1 MSDDKYDRML
11 DRVRRLLAIAEDPAA
26 SENEAA
32 TAWEQAQKL
41 MTLYAIEDWQLHN
54 QERRNDPIIKHRVGL
69 SPNPMNRTKAE
80 LAHYVAHGNRCRTY
94 SDVSLSGNNRQVVDA
109 VVFYGTERDCRQ
121 AEMVWTSMETYRASH
136 WRQAARDCRGKA
148 NAKWRNGYYKGFQER
163 IWDRYEEI
171 RRTREAQ
178 EQRDAETGGE
188 GRELAL
194 VGRELVLVRESQLEE
209 FDAQLTAQLGLVKS
223 EPAKLDMSEAAI
235 REGGKAAD
243 KVALGLDELD
253 NRRQI
258 QAEGRGTKWGTS

>member
-1 MSDDKYDRML
+1 MSDDKYDRMI

-41 MTLYAIEDWQLHN
+41 MTLYAIEDWQLHSR
-54 QERRNDPIIKHRVGL
+54 ERRNDPIIKHRVGL
-69 SPNPMNRTKAE
+69 SPNPMNKPKAE
-80 LAHYVAHGNRCRTY
+80 LAHYVANGNRCRTY
-94 SDVSLSGNNRQVVDA
+94 SDVFLAGNNRQVVGA

-178 EQRDAETGGE
+178 EQRDVETGGE

-194 VGRELVLVRESQLEE
+194 AGRELVLVRESQLEE
-209 FDAQLTAQLGLVKS
+209 FDAQLTALLGLVKA

-243 KVALGLDELD
+243 KVALGLDELN
-253 NRRQI
+253 NRLQI
-258 QAEGRGTKWGTS
+258 QA

>member
-194 VGRELVLVRESQLEE
+194 AGRELVLVRESQLEE

-258 QAEGRGTKWGTS
+258 QA

>member
-80 LAHYVAHGNRCRTY
+80 LAHYVANGNRCRTY
-94 SDVSLSGNNRQVVDA
+94 SDVFLAGNNRKVIDA

-148 NAKWRNGYYKGFQER
+148 NAKWRNGYYKGFQDR
-163 IWDRYEEI
+163 IFYRYEEI

-178 EQRDAETGGE
+178 EQRDAEIGGDR
-188 GRELAL
+188 RELAL
-194 VGRELVLVRESQLEE
+194 AGRELVLVRESQLEE

-258 QAEGRGTKWGTS
+258 QA

>member
-41 MTLYAIEDWQLHN
+41 MTMYAIEDWQLHN

-80 LAHYVAHGNRCRTY
+80 LAHYVANGNRCRTY
-94 SDVSLSGNNRQVVDA
+94 SDVSLAGNNRQVVDA

-178 EQRDAETGGE
+178 EQRDVETGGE

-194 VGRELVLVRESQLEE
+194 AGRELVLVRESQLEE
-209 FDAQLTAQLGLVKS
+209 FDAQLTALLGLVKA

-243 KVALGLDELD
+243 KVALGLDELN

-258 QAEGRGTKWGTS
+258 AKA